1 MPKRGLIV
9 GKFWP
14 PHRGQK
20 YLIDSGRAQVDH
32 LTVIVCQRPHELPI
46 GELRASWLREIYP
59 NVTVLLVNDTDD
71 EQDYQIWARN
81 SIRWLGYIP
90 DVLFTSEDY
99 GVPFAQALGCEH
111 VLVDGA
117 RRIVPIS
124 GTQIRSAPFQHW
136 DFLEPPVRAWYAL
149 RICIVGAESTGKT
162 TLAQALAEHYRTT
175 WIPEYAREYSEAKLT
190 GGSTE
195 WSPSEFTHIAQTQWD
210 RENAGAR
217 IANRILIC
225 DTDAFATTIWYRRY
239 FETRS
244 PEVEAIVAK
253 QKPPDLYLLT
263 DIDTPFQPDNIRDGE
278 GIRTWMHQTFLEEL
292 AKQQRPFVLLSGP
305 HEERLACAVTK
316 IEQVLQHGYA

>member
-14 PHRGQK
+14 PHRGHK
-20 YLIDSGRAQVDH
+20 YLIDSGRARVDH
-32 LTVIVCQRPHELPI
+32 LTVIVCQRPHEQPT
-46 GELRASWLREIYP
+46 GELRASWLREIHP
-59 NVTVLLVNDTDD
+59 NVIVLLVNDTDD
-71 EQDYQIWARN
+71 EQDYRVWAQN
-81 SIRWLGYIP
+81 SIRWLGFIP

-111 VLVDGA
+111 VSVDRA
-117 RRIVPIS
+117 RRTVPIS

-136 DFLEPPVRAWYAL
+136 DFLESPVRAWYAL
-149 RICIVGAESTGKT
+149 RVCIVGAESTGKT

-175 WIPEYAREYSEAKLT
+175 WIPEYAREYSEAPLT

-195 WSPSEFTHIAQTQWD
+195 WSPSEFTHIAQTQCD
-210 RENAGAR
+210 RESAGAR
-217 IANRILIC
+217 TANRILIC
-225 DTDAFATTIWYRRY
+225 DTDAFATTVWYRRY

-253 QKPPDLYLLT
+253 QKGPDLYLLT
-263 DIDTPFQPDNIRDGE
+263 DINIPFQPDNIRDGE